1 MNRVI
6 ENVDNAELLHNFHC
20 GIPSMDDFIHKK
32 KNGLNDFVIHGL
44 TSLWIIREG
53 DQVIGFFALSKS
65 ALILNSIDVREME
78 ENGSEKDFFEL
89 RESFPAIKID
99 YLAVSDH
106 HRSNRLGSEILSIIR
121 EGTIRDKFSA
131 SMFIIVE
138 ALDTPE
144 YSAVEFYRK
153 NYFRESEYGLVKKQ
167 SKRIYGE
174 RVDTSLMYLPLF

>member
-6 ENVDNAELLHNFHC
+6 ENVDNTEMLSDFHC

-32 KNGLNDFVIHGL
+32 RNGLNDFVIHGL
-44 TSLWIIREG
+44 TSLWIIREA

-65 ALILNSIDVREME
+65 ALILNSIDVREIE
-78 ENGSEKDFFEL
+78 GSGSEKDIFEL

-99 YLAVSDH
+99 YLAVSIDH
-106 HRSNRLGSEILSIIR
+106 KSNRLGSEILSIIR
-121 EGTIRDKFSA
+121 EGAIRDKFSA

-138 ALDTPE
+138 ALDTPD
-144 YSAVEFYRK
+144 YSAVGFYRK
-153 NYFRESEYGLVKKQ
+153 NFFRESEYGLVKKQ

-174 RVDTSLMYLPLF
+174 RIDTSLMYLPLF